1 MKTLT
6 IVLKDLTTSFRSMFL
21 LIFMFGIPLLVTG
34 LFALMFNGNPAE
46 AELTIPKINLV
57 VVNLDAGD
65 VQLAMQGQQQTNL
78 GKMIVAALSEK
89 DLSDYLSLETVSDRK
104 TAQQMVQ
111 GGQADLFILI
121 PDDFSEQYTSH
132 LGQSTIQITY
142 AQDKQTQAQTV
153 SNILSNITEELS
165 ATRIAVNTVLLYSFD
180 SQQIQPIVQK
190 IIDESASAS
199 NTSAPLTTVKTLTQ
213 PEPQTTA
220 MLTMV
225 VQIMSGMMVFFA
237 FFTGTTCAQ
246 SILREAETGTLSR
259 LFTTATPKPVILA
272 GKFLSVLFTVIIQ
285 VAVLILVSRL
295 IFHINWGTPLSV
307 LLSVIAVAIPASAF
321 GIFANTLVKNTK
333 QSGAVYG
340 GLLTVT
346 GMAGMMDI
354 FAAGSN
360 NPLLS
365 KISLAVPQGWSI
377 KMIHNGISGA
387 PSQESL
393 LIFGITLLWSAGF
406 ILFGLPGFIKRFS

>member
-1 MKTLT
+1 MSSLDSYLFLRHDGFHNFFLGGV
-6 IVLKDLTTSFRSMFL
+6 ITSYS
-21 LIFMFGIPLLVTG
+21 IH
-34 LFALMFNGNPAE
+34 
-46 AELTIPKINLV
+46 
-57 VVNLDAGD
+57 
-65 VQLAMQGQQQTNL
+65 
-78 GKMIVAALSEK
+78 
-89 DLSDYLSLETVSDRK
+89 
-104 TAQQMVQ
+104 
-111 GGQADLFILI
+111 
-121 PDDFSEQYTSH
+121 YT
-132 LGQSTIQITY
+132 
-142 AQDKQTQAQTV
+142 K
-153 SNILSNITEELS
+153 
-165 ATRIAVNTVLLYSFD
+165 LYD
-180 SQQIQPIVQK
+180 
-190 IIDESASAS
+190 
-199 NTSAPLTTVKTLTQ
+199 
-213 PEPQTTA
+213 
-220 MLTMV
+220 
-225 VQIMSGMMVFFA
+225 
-237 FFTGTTCAQ
+237 
-246 SILREAETGTLSR
+246 
-259 LFTTATPKPVILA
+259 
-272 GKFLSVLFTVIIQ
+272 
-285 VAVLILVSRL
+285 AVLILVSGL

-360 NPLLS
+360 NLLLS